1 MGFAVVFGE
10 RKNFLEVLFMASSRK
25 EGVRIK
31 TLDPLSIMTS
41 YIMPNR
47 TGSSNTFFHAFEI
60 SACEEFIRKKR
71 AEGLK
76 GLGMMH
82 VFLAAYVR
90 TISQLPALNRFIRG
104 QKVYK
109 RNGIV
114 ICLTIKKEMALNAQ
128 ETVVKLHLDPTDTI
142 DDIYHKLNKLV
153 EENKVEGDSNSMDR
167 FIRLLIY
174 IPGVFLKFVVW
185 LLKTM
190 DYFGLLPRFLTDLSP
205 FHGSMFITN
214 LGSLGIPPVA
224 HHLYDFGNIPVFIGI
239 GAKRQEYALQKD
251 GSVKEMR
258 LMDFTLVSD
267 ERICDGHYYAAAF
280 KYLQRL
286 IKHPEVLDTPPETVV
301 EDIK

>member
-1 MGFAVVFGE
+1 
-10 RKNFLEVLFMASSRK
+10 MASSRK
-25 EGVRIK
+25 EGVRIN
-31 TLDPLSIMTS
+31 TLDPLNIVTS
-41 YIMPNR
+41 YIMPTRN
-47 TGSSNTFFHAFEI
+47 GSANTFFHALEI

-90 TISQLPALNRFIRG
+90 TVSLLPAINRFIRG

-114 ICLTIKKEMALNAQ
+114 ICLTIKKDMALNAQ
-128 ETVVKLHLDPTDTI
+128 ETVVKLNLEPTDTI
-142 DDIYHKLNKLV
+142 EDIYHKLNKLV
-153 EENKVEGDSNSMDR
+153 EENRVEGDANSMDGFAR
-167 FIRLLIY
+167 ILTY
-174 IPGVFLKFVVW
+174 IPGVLLKFVVW

-190 DYFGLLPRFLTDLSP
+190 DYFGLLPRFLVNLSP

-224 HHLYDFGNIPVFIGI
+224 HHLYDFGNIPIFIGI
-239 GAKRQEYALQKD
+239 GAKRQEYAVQKD
-251 GSVKEMR
+251 GSVKELR

-267 ERICDGHYYAAAF
+267 ERICDGHYYANAF
-280 KYLQRL
+280 KYLQ
-286 IKHPEVLDTPPETVV
+286 KMFKNPEQLDTPPETVV